1 MHFQVHVWQVLNF
14 HRIQKFNQLKKELF
28 FESFINC
35 VSIPPHI
42 KQICS
47 NSFMICEDLE
57 FVNITDDSELQ
68 VIENDSFCFTSI
80 CDFYIP
86 RHVKNIGDG
95 AFANCGMLQIIE
107 IDVNSEL
114 KFFGINMIYNSPIV
128 IIMAP
133 SNLKDIMDILS

>member
-28 FESFINC
+28 FE
-35 VSIPPHI
+35 
-42 KQICS
+42 K
-47 NSFMICEDLE
+47 NSQL
-57 FVNITDDSELQ
+57 TL
-68 VIENDSFCFTSI
+68 IENDSFCFTSI